1 MPTGNAFAE
10 ALGNP
15 APPVSTQRTLK
26 EEIAAAEADAR
37 IAKLRAEVAER
48 EAKARAAQALA
59 DKRSESKPSVVGRMM
74 ESAAKGAVNQAAR
87 SFMRGLLGNIFGG
100 RR

>member
-1 MPTGNAFAE
+1 M
-10 ALGNP
+10 
-15 APPVSTQRTLK
+15 
-26 EEIAAAEADAR
+26 AAAEADAR

-59 DKRSESKPSVVGRMM
+59 DKRTADKPSMVGRMM

-87 SFMRGLLGNIFGG
+87 SFMRGLLGSVFGG